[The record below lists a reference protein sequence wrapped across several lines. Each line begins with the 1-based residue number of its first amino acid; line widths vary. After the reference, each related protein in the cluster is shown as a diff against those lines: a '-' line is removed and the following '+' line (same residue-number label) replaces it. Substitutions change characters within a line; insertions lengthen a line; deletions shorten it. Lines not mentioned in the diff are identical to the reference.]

1 MGPEQQDLPARF
13 RAGLAR
19 VRWENVALLLLV
31 VVAVAGVAISG
42 ALAGRGASPLPDDVG
57 LRGQSPRPHKAPH
70 PHERET
76 QKKTATMKK
85 KRRTSRMH
93 HRIRRH
99 APARDSHT
107 PMKTT
112 PIPPPAPP
120 PPAGAGSEFA
130 PG

>member
-1 MGPEQQDLPARF
+1 
-13 RAGLAR
+13 

-57 LRGQSPRPHKAPH
+57 VRGQSSPPDETPR

-76 QKKTATMKK
+76 QKKTGTMKK
-85 KRRTSRMH
+85 RRPRMH
-93 HRIRRH
+93 DRIRHH
-99 APARDSHT
+99 APTRDPHT
-107 PMKTT
+107 PMKPT
-112 PIPPPAPP
+112 PLPPPAPP
-120 PPAGAGSEFA
+120 PPAGSEFA